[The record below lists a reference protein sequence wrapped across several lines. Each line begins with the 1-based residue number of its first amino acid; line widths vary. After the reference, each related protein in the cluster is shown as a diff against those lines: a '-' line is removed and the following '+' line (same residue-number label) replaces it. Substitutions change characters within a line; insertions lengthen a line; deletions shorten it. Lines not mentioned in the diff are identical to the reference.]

1 MLLFTEILAIWN
13 MIVMFIY
20 GIDKL
25 KAKKGSRRISEK
37 TLICL
42 AFFMGALGA
51 LCGMQLFR
59 HKTLKPKFKFG
70 VPALLVLNGVVI
82 WGLVKY
88 IFV

>member
-1 MLLFTEILAIWN
+1 MIYWQVFALWN

-42 AFFMGALGA
+42 ALFMGALGA
-51 LCGMQLFR
+51 VAGMQLFR

-88 IFV
+88 IFA